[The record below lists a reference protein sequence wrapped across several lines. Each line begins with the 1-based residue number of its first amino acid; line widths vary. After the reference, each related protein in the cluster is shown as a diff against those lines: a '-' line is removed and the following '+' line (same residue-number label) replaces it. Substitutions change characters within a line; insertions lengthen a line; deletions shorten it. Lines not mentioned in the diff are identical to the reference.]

1 MLDDADAY
9 VQLTEEAVQW
19 YQKSAEGG
27 YAAAQ
32 HHMGLCHAKGDGVEQ
47 NWTQA
52 ARWFGLAAAQVRP
65 GDVPLFPSRIFFFLP
80 YPGHF
85 SQSRTLPKKLSVV
98 CNMLVCHNWLNVR
111 HP

>member
-1 MLDDADAY
+1 MVLKRLPTNLHGPLMLDDADAY

-52 ARWFGLAAAQVRP
+52 ARWFGLAAVQVRP
-65 GDVPLFPSRIFFFLP
+65 GDVPLFRPASFSSYLILATSRNLALFRKNSL
-80 YPGHF
+80 
-85 SQSRTLPKKLSVV
+85 
-98 CNMLVCHNWLNVR
+98 
-111 HP
+111 